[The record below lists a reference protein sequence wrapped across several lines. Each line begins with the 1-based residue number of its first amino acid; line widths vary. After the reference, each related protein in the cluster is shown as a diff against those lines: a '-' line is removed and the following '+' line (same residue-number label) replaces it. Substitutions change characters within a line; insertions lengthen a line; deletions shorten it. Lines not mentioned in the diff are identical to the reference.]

1 MHAITDSALEQM
13 IESVILQQI
22 LQVYYLIVQYIY
34 QGQDY
39 AVIDGKLQLNHV
51 PAG

>member
-1 MHAITDSALEQM
+1 
-13 IESVILQQI
+13 VILQQI

-34 QGQDY
+34 QGQDHS
-39 AVIDGKLQLNHV
+39 VIDGKLQLNHV